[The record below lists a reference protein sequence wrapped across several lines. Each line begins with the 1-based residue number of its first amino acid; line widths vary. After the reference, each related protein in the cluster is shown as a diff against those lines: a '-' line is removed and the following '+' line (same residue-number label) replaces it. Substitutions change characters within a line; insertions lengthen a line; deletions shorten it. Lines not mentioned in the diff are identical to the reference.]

1 MIFDE
6 ENATLWIGKLK
17 LMSWKHRSKNQNK
30 ISTDLKQPNLAT
42 KNHYFYG
49 IS

>member
-30 ISTDLKQPNLAT
+30 NLNRFET
-42 KNHYFYG
+42 T
-49 IS
+49 